1 MNQREI
7 NQIVAIRSK
16 QDDFFFVH
24 MLFNSISCNLNRWR
38 FRSKDDISES
48 VEEEEE
54 EEEEEEKEDEE
65 QLWFVRLRK
74 WCTAGG
80 VDELVVD

>member
-1 MNQREI
+1 MNG
-7 NQIVAIRSK
+7 
-16 QDDFFFVH
+16 
-24 MLFNSISCNLNRWR
+24 WR
-38 FRSKDDISES
+38 FHSKDDISES

>member
-1 MNQREI
+1 MRKSTE
-7 NQIVAIRSK
+7 
-16 QDDFFFVH
+16 
-24 MLFNSISCNLNRWR
+24 SIDAQ
-38 FRSKDDISES
+38 KGEED
-48 VEEEEE
+48 EEEEE
-54 EEEEEEKEDEE
+54 EEEEEEDEEEE